1 MKRFLQLNLF
11 FYLVIIALPTFLT
24 NNLDKFDIMDY
35 PQNVEKM
42 WVILSLMSLVSV
54 LMSSGFSK
62 TIDYINENCDD
73 FTTFKE
79 AVVVYVFSFALLYL
93 AGFNFLFQ
101 YLYL

>member
-54 LMSSGFSK
+54 LMSR
-62 TIDYINENCDD
+62 
-73 FTTFKE
+73 
-79 AVVVYVFSFALLYL
+79 VFRKP
-93 AGFNFLFQ
+93 
-101 YLYL
+101 